1 MRRVVVTGLGAITP
15 IGNTVEESWN
25 SMKNGVCGLGM
36 ISRFDTTDYKTK
48 VDAEVKG
55 FDAKQYMERQD
66 IHRSDLFTQYGVA
79 AASQA
84 VEDSGILGHIENERF
99 GAYFGSGIGGILT
112 YTEEQEKLRTRG
124 NRRVSPFLIPMM
136 IANMAAAMIAIKFG
150 CEGAVQP
157 SVTACAS
164 SANSIGEA
172 VRAIRHGYVDAVISG
187 GSEASICE
195 IAVAGFS
202 NMQALSPAEDPNAA
216 SLPFD
221 IRHGGF
227 VMGEGAAALVLEEY
241 EHAVKRGAKIYG
253 EVAGYG
259 VTCDA
264 YHITSPRPDTKGAS
278 RAIRDAMTEA
288 GYREDE
294 LVYVNAHGTG
304 TPMNDKLETLALK
317 NVFGEKA
324 KELLIS
330 STKSMTGH
338 MLGAAGAVEAI
349 ASLYALNEGIIPPT
363 INLKEQ
369 DPECDLNYIPN
380 RAIEAKPSLV
390 LSNSLGFGGH
400 NVCLA
405 FRKI

>member
-1 MRRVVVTGLGAITP
+1 MRRVVVTGLGAVSP
-15 IGNTVEESWN
+15 IGETAAETWEN
-25 SMKNGVCGLGM
+25 MKKGVCG
-36 ISRFDTTDYKTK
+36 IAPITRFDTTEYKTK
-48 VDAEVKG
+48 VDAEVKS
-55 FDAKQYMERQD
+55 FDPKQYMERQD
-66 IHRSDLFTQYGVA
+66 IHRADLFTQYGVA

-84 VEDSGILGHIENERF
+84 VEDSGILGKIDNERF
-99 GAYFGSGIGGILT
+99 GVYFGSGIGGILT
-112 YTEEQEKLRTRG
+112 YTEEQSKLMTRG

-136 IANMAAAMIAIKFG
+136 IANMAAAMIAIKYH

-164 SANSIGEA
+164 SASAIGEA

-202 NMQALSPAEDPNAA
+202 NMQALSPVADPNAA

-221 IRHGGF
+221 ARHSGF
-227 VMGEGAAALVLEEY
+227 VMGEGAAALLLEEY
-241 EHAVKRGAKIYG
+241 EHAVKRGATIYG
-253 EVAGYG
+253 EVVGYG
-259 VTCDA
+259 VSCDA
-264 YHITSPRPDTKGAS
+264 YHITSPRPDGGGAA
-278 RAIRDAMTEA
+278 RAILDAMAEA
-288 GYREDE
+288 GYQDGEM
-294 LVYVNAHGTG
+294 VYINAHGTG
-304 TPMNDKLETLALK
+304 TPMNDKLETLAIK
-317 NVFGEKA
+317 NVFKERAG
-324 KELLIS
+324 ELLIS

-349 ASLYALNEGIIPPT
+349 AGLMSLKEGILPPT
-363 INLKEQ
+363 VHLEQQ

-380 RAIEAKPSLV
+380 KAVEANPSLV

-405 FRKI
+405 FRRA